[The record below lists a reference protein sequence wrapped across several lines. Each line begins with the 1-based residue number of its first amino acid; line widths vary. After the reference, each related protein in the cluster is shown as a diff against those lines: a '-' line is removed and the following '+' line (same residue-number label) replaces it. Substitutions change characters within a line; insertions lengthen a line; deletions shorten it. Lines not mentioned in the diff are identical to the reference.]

1 MNCIILFSA
10 PAAGKGTIS
19 EYIKKK
25 YNIDHISASDVLRD
39 GEKESSEYKK
49 KITDAL
55 DHGTF
60 VDDDILLDLLR
71 KKLVNQKQD
80 FILDGTPRTIN
91 QANKIGILL
100 DELNICLSKVIYI
113 NVDRTVAE
121 DRILNRLICTS
132 CDSVYN
138 KKIDDITNNK
148 CEKCGN
154 ELSTRKDDS
163 LEVYDFRY
171 KTFVEKTKPLINYY
185 KDKNLL
191 YVVNNNSTI
200 IDAYN
205 QIDDILRR

>member
-19 EYIKKK
+19 EYIKNK

-39 GEKESSEYKK
+39 GEKFSSEYRT
-49 KITDAL
+49 KIVEAL

-60 VDDDILLDLLR
+60 VDDDILLDLL
-71 KKLVNQKQD
+71 KKRLINQKQD
-80 FILDGTPRTIN
+80 FILDGTPRTMN
-91 QANKIGILL
+91 QANKIEVLL
-100 DELNICLSKVIYI
+100 DELNINLSKVIYI
-113 NVDRTVAE
+113 NVDKKVAE
-121 DRILNRLICTS
+121 DRILNRVICTS

-138 KKIDDITNNK
+138 KKNDNIKNNK
-148 CEKCGN
+148 CKKCGS

-163 LEVYDFRY
+163 LEVYNLRY
-171 KTFVEKTKPLINYY
+171 KTFVEKTKPLIKYY

-191 YVVNNNSTI
+191 YVVNNNTTI

-205 QIDDILRR
+205 QIDDIIRR